1 MFDYSYLVEILTPM
15 RSGKQPDKKKWDLFA
30 GKYQKTLAAG
40 CGLSV
45 PDNPMGRPRYSLVE
59 MIQQCDLPVDTE
71 KTVMNLNT
79 FHEKKELDNRLNT
92 AAALGVKYVLVIRGD
107 GGPALS
113 KLDPKS
119 IGGRLSVATT
129 IDLLRYINREYVDL
143 FVTGAAF
150 NQYNPISFESDRLK
164 QKVDAGAKF
173 VITQPV
179 IGKDPNVDLLKDFD
193 IPIVIEAWMS
203 KNIDLLY
210 KSVRK
215 KKDEGAE
222 GYDPFENL
230 KVLHNAYPKNCVYLS
245 LLSFKQEWKTLLP
258 NL

>member
-15 RSGKQPDKKKWDLFA
+15 RSGKQPDKEKRDLFA
-30 GKYQKTLAAG
+30 GKYQKALAAG

-45 PDNPMGRPRYSLVE
+45 PDNPMGRPRYSLME

-79 FHEKKELDNRLNT
+79 FHEKKELDDRLNT
-92 AAALGVKYVLVIRGD
+92 AAALGIKYVLVIRGD

-119 IGGRLSVATT
+119 IGGLLSVATT
-129 IDLLRYINREYVDL
+129 MDLLRYINREYVDL
-143 FVTGAAF
+143 FITGAAF

-179 IGKDPNVDLLKDFD
+179 IGKDPNVDLLEALG

-203 KNIDLLY
+203 NNVDLLL
-210 KSVRK
+210 KSVGRK
-215 KKDEGAE
+215 TGKDHEA
-222 GYDPFENL
+222 YDPIHNL
-230 KVLHNAYPKNCVYLS
+230 QVLHDAYSGRCVYLS
-245 LLSFKQEWKTLLP
+245 MLSFKEDWTSMLP
-258 NL
+258 RM